1 MESRKTKII
10 SVVAIVALALT
21 VITATYAYFNAQ
33 GGSATSTNLNVTTY
47 TTDVFT
53 FAAGDEIN
61 LEITQSNFASGKGNA
76 VGSTF
81 ASATLTA
88 NNKTNTATEHYYLY
102 LNIENNDFEYT
113 VNSAT
118 PELMLTVTDSE
129 GNEVTDIEG
138 LTHTT
143 VTDANGKAVSGYDI
157 TTKSGLLALFKNRE
171 ITTTSK
177 KEEKWNIN
185 ITFVNYDENQNAN
198 AGKSMSAKVMIQKE
212 EEKVFLADY
221 VKSLYTGTQGDNNI
235 YYHDSSLTN
244 GAGDSSY
251 RYSGANP
258 NNYVCFGS
266 NESTCPTDNL
276 YRIIGVFGNNVKL
289 IKYDYGT
296 TDELGTDGDYYQT
309 YKEWGMDS
317 TYKGTYGDGER
328 IGVYYWNNSTK
339 KNTWSESL
347 LNKTNL
353 NTNFI
358 NNIGEE
364 WANKIATTTWKVG
377 GNTYSNIYSK
387 TPSVVYQNEIVNP
400 VTTNT
405 TDNATE
411 YTAKIGLMYVSD
423 YGFAAEPSAW
433 TLTMGNYN
441 NTTATS
447 TNWMYMGLYEW
458 TISRRA
464 AVSNFA
470 FYVANGGFVH
480 FNDVYH
486 NDLLPGRV
494 SDGFGVR
501 PSFNL
506 ESSITYVSGSGSASD
521 PMVIN

>member
-76 VGSTF
+76 VGNTF

-113 VNSAT
+113 VNNTT
-118 PELMLTVTDSE
+118 PELMLTITDSE

-143 VTDANGKAVSGYDI
+143 VTDAKGATVSGYDI
-157 TTKSGLLALFKNRE
+157 TTKSGLLTIFKNRE

-296 TDELGTDGDYYQT
+296 TDELGTDGDYNQT

-377 GNTYSNIYSK
+377 GNTYANIRNVIPA
-387 TPSVVYQNEIVNP
+387 TAYQNEIVNP

-433 TLTMGNYN
+433 TLTIGNYN

-458 TISRRA
+458 TISRNADSSDRA
-464 AVSNFA
+464 FGV
-470 FYVANGGFVH
+470 YGDGGV
-480 FNDVYH
+480 NDRGV
-486 NDLLPGRV
+486 DLYYA
-494 SDGFGVR
+494 VR

-506 ESSITYVSGSGSASD
+506 LSSVTYSKGDGTQNS
-521 PMVIN
+521 PIRIN

>member
-10 SVVAIVALALT
+10 SVVAIVTLALT

-113 VNSAT
+113 VNNTT
-118 PELMLTVTDSE
+118 PELMLTITDSE

-143 VTDANGKAVSGYDI
+143 VTDAKGATVSGYDI
-157 TTKSGLLALFKNRE
+157 TTKSGLLTIFKNRE

-221 VKSLYTGTQGDNNI
+221 VKSLYTGTQGENSI

-276 YRIIGVFGNNVKL
+276 YRIIGVFGNQVKL
-289 IKYDYGT
+289 IKYDYAT
-296 TDELGTDGDYYQT
+296 SALLGTDGDYA
-309 YKEWGMDS
+309 S
-317 TYKGTYGDGER
+317 TGTPNASYYKGSLTT
-328 IGVYYWNNSTK
+328 INTYYWNNSTK

-358 NNIGEE
+358 NNIGIE

-377 GNTYSNIYSK
+377 GNTYANIRDVIPA
-387 TPSVVYQNEIVNP
+387 TAYQNEIVNP

-411 YTAKIGLMYVSD
+411 YSAKIGLMYVSD
-423 YGFAAEPSAW
+423 YGFGADPSAW
-433 TLTMGNYN
+433 TTTLYNYDGSVN
-441 NTTATS
+441 GS
-447 TNWMYMGLYEW
+447 TIRSLNWMHMGYYEW
-458 TISRRA
+458 TLSRHA
-464 AVSNFA
+464 DYSNTA
-470 FYVANGGFVH
+470 FLMDFG
-480 FNDVYH
+480 
-486 NDLLPGRV
+486 GRV
-494 SDGFGVR
+494 TSHYVYNLGAVR

-506 ESSITYVSGSGSASD
+506 ESSITYVSGDGTQNS
-521 PMVIN
+521 PIRIN

>member
-76 VGSTF
+76 VGNTF

-113 VNSAT
+113 VNNTT
-118 PELMLTVTDSE
+118 PELMLTITDSE

-143 VTDANGKAVSGYDI
+143 VTDAKGATVSGYDI
-157 TTKSGLLALFKNRE
+157 TTKSGLLTIFKNRE

-177 KEEKWNIN
+177 KEEKWNIT
-185 ITFVNYDENQNAN
+185 ITFVNYDENQNGN
-198 AGKSMSAKVMIQKE
+198 AGKSMSAKVMIQN
-212 EEKVFLADY
+212 EKMIQTVA
-221 VKSLYTGTQGDNNI
+221 NI
-235 YYHDSSLTN
+235 CKNGQTLSSCIVAMNGIDDTLYYHDSSLTN
-244 GAGDSSY
+244 GAGDNSY
-251 RYSGANP
+251 RYAGANP

-289 IKYDYGT
+289 IKYDYAT
-296 TDELGTDGDYYQT
+296 SALLGTDGDYYGQYT
-309 YKEWGMDS
+309 VGS
-317 TYKGTYGDGER
+317 SNYKGNNYAN
-328 IGVYYWNNSTK
+328 IASYSWNSSTRT
-339 KNTWSESL
+339 NTWSESN
-347 LNKTNL
+347 LNKVNL

-358 NNIGEE
+358 NNIGTE
-364 WANKIATTTWKVG
+364 WSNKIAVTTWKVG
-377 GNTYSNIYSK
+377 GNIDANVRSV
-387 TPSVVYQNEIVNP
+387 TPSVAYQNEIVNP

-411 YTAKIGLMYVSD
+411 YSAKIGLMYVSD

-433 TLTMGNYN
+433 TLTMGNYD

-447 TNWMYMGLYEW
+447 TNWMHMGLYEW
-458 TISRRA
+458 TISRGA
-464 AVSNFA
+464 DISDIV
-470 FYVANGGFVH
+470 FYVYGGGK
-480 FNDVYH
+480 VYC
-486 NDLLPGRV
+486 DSVYYG
-494 SDGFGVR
+494 DTAVR

-506 ESSITYVSGSGSASD
+506 ESSITYVSGDGTQNSPIRITD
-521 PMVIN
+521 

>member
-21 VITATYAYFNAQ
+21 VIMATYAYFNAQ

-76 VGSTF
+76 VGNTF

-118 PELMLTVTDSE
+118 PELMLTITDSE

-138 LTHTT
+138 LIHTT
-143 VTDANGKAVSGYDI
+143 VTDAKGTTVSGYDI
-157 TTKSGLLALFKNRE
+157 TTKSGLLTLFKNRE
-171 ITTTSK
+171 ITATSK

-221 VKSLYTGTQGDNNI
+221 VKSLYTGTQGENSI

-328 IGVYYWNNSTK
+328 IGVYYWNNATQT
-339 KNTWSESL
+339 NTWSESL

-458 TISRRA
+458 TISRYADHSGDASRVFD
-464 AVSNFA
+464 VSLTGN
-470 FYVANGGFVH
+470 VT
-480 FNDVYH
+480 NDYAGTA
-486 NDLLPGRV
+486 LA
-494 SDGFGVR
+494 VR

-506 ESSITYVSGSGSASD
+506 LSSVTYSKGDGTQNS
-521 PMVIN
+521 PIRIN

>member
-113 VNSAT
+113 VNNTT
-118 PELMLTVTDSE
+118 PELMLTITDSE

-143 VTDANGKAVSGYDI
+143 VTDAKGATVSGYDI
-157 TTKSGLLALFKNRE
+157 TTKSGLLTIFKNRE

-221 VKSLYTGTQGDNNI
+221 VKSLYTGIQGDNNI

-258 NNYVCFGS
+258 NNYVCFGT
-266 NESTCPTDNL
+266 NTTPCPTDNL

-289 IKYDYGT
+289 IKYDYAT
-296 TDELGTDGDYYQT
+296 SALLGTDGEYQGT
-309 YKEWGMDS
+309 GTPNSSY
-317 TYKGTYGDGER
+317 YKGSLTT
-328 IGVYYWNNSTK
+328 INTYYWNNSTK

-358 NNIGEE
+358 NNIGTE

-377 GNTYSNIYSK
+377 GNTYANIRDVIPA
-387 TPSVVYQNEIVNP
+387 TAYQNEIVNP

-411 YTAKIGLMYVSD
+411 YSAKIGLMYVSD
-423 YGFAAEPSAW
+423 YGFGADPSAW
-433 TLTMGNYN
+433 TTTLYNYDGSVN
-441 NTTATS
+441 GS
-447 TNWMYMGLYEW
+447 TIRSLNWMHMGYYEW
-458 TISRRA
+458 TISRDA
-464 AVSNFA
+464 GYSSYAFGVNYGGDVSNT
-470 FYVANGGFVH
+470 YVSYYIA
-480 FNDVYH
+480 
-486 NDLLPGRV
+486 
-494 SDGFGVR
+494 VR

>member
-53 FAAGDEIN
+53 FAVGDEIN

-113 VNSAT
+113 VNNTT
-118 PELMLTVTDSE
+118 PELMLTITDSE

-143 VTDANGKAVSGYDI
+143 VTDSKGTTVSGYDI
-157 TTKSGLLALFKNRE
+157 TTKSGLLTIFKNRE

-212 EEKVFLADY
+212 EEKVLLADY
-221 VKSLYTGTQGDNNI
+221 VKSLYTGTQGENSI
-235 YYHDSSLTN
+235 YYHDANLTN

-276 YRIIGVFGNNVKL
+276 YRIIGVFGNQVKL

-296 TDELGTDGDYYQT
+296 TDELGTDGDYSKT

-328 IGVYYWNNSTK
+328 IGVYCWNCSTQ

-458 TISRRA
+458 TISRNA
-464 AVSNFA
+464 DGSNYA
-470 FYVANGGFVH
+470 FRVNDGGYVYNYNVNNYNA
-480 FNDVYH
+480 
-486 NDLLPGRV
+486 
-494 SDGFGVR
+494 VR
-501 PSFNL
+501 PSFSL

>member
-118 PELMLTVTDSE
+118 PELMLTITDSE

-143 VTDANGKAVSGYDI
+143 VTDAKGATVSGYDI
-157 TTKSGLLALFKNRE
+157 TTKSGLLTIFKNRE

-221 VKSLYTGTQGDNNI
+221 VKSLYTGTQGENSI

-266 NESTCPTDNL
+266 KESTCPTDNL
-276 YRIIGVFGNNVKL
+276 YRIIGVFGNQVKL

-296 TDELGTDGDYYQT
+296 TDELGTDGDYSKT
-309 YKEWGMDS
+309 YKEWGIDS

-328 IGVYYWNNSTK
+328 IGVYYWNNTTQ

-458 TISRRA
+458 TLSRRA
-464 AVSNFA
+464 DSSYRA
-470 FYVANGGFVH
+470 F
-480 FNDVYH
+480 DVYSGG
-486 NDLLPGRV
+486 NV
-494 SDGFGVR
+494 SSGNVNNNNAVR

>member
-76 VGSTF
+76 VGNTF

-118 PELMLTVTDSE
+118 PELMLTITDSE

-143 VTDANGKAVSGYDI
+143 VTDAKGTTVSGYDI
-157 TTKSGLLALFKNRE
+157 TTKSGLLTLFKNRE
-171 ITTTSK
+171 ITATSK

-221 VKSLYTGTQGDNNI
+221 VKSLYTGTQGGNNI

-296 TDELGTDGDYYQT
+296 TDELGTDGDYSKT

-328 IGVYYWNNSTK
+328 IGVYYWNNTTQT
-339 KNTWSESL
+339 NTWSEGL

-458 TISRRA
+458 TISRDA
-464 AVSNFA
+464 D
-470 FYVANGGFVH
+470 G
-480 FNDVYH
+480 
-486 NDLLPGRV
+486 
-494 SDGFGVR
+494 SDGAFRVDDVGGVRGNRVRNDNAVR
-501 PSFNL
+501 PSFSL

>member
-1 MESRKTKII
+1 MSKKTRIIILSVLAVLIVVVLSVSITTAFMKPIDQGGNITEVSLSSCAKIKLEGTTSIKLANSYPMSRNKGLQTTPYTFTVTSYCDSYVGFNLYLATLSTNTLAASNIHYIITEKGSKEALVEGTLTSSLDDASNFTDAEKTELNAGL
-10 SVVAIVALALT
+10 SG
-21 VITATYAYFNAQ
+21 TYGNIFKLYNNKVPYK
-33 GGSATSTNLNVTTY
+33 GSATYDLYLFVDENATEYQNT
-47 TTDVFT
+47 T
-53 FAAGDEIN
+53 FAAGVAVKSYEREKEI
-61 LEITQSNFASGKGNA
+61 
-76 VGSTF
+76 
-81 ASATLTA
+81 
-88 NNKTNTATEHYYLY
+88 
-102 LNIENNDFEYT
+102 
-113 VNSAT
+113 
-118 PELMLTVTDSE
+118 
-129 GNEVTDIEG
+129 
-138 LTHTT
+138 
-143 VTDANGKAVSGYDI
+143 
-157 TTKSGLLALFKNRE
+157 
-171 ITTTSK
+171 
-177 KEEKWNIN
+177 
-185 ITFVNYDENQNAN
+185 
-198 AGKSMSAKVMIQKE
+198 
-212 EEKVFLADY
+212 FLADY
-221 VKSLYTGTQGDNNI
+221 VKSLYTGTQGENSI

-296 TDELGTDGDYYQT
+296 TDELGTDGDYSKT

-328 IGVYYWNNSTK
+328 IGVYYWNNTTQ

-458 TISRRA
+458 TISRHA
-464 AVSNFA
+464 DISSSA
-470 FYVANGGFVH
+470 FLVNY
-480 FNDVYH
+480 D
-486 NDLLPGRV
+486 GRV
-494 SDGFGVR
+494 GNNLVYYVYAVR
-501 PSFNL
+501 PSFSL

>member
-21 VITATYAYFNAQ
+21 VIMATYAYFNAQ

-113 VNSAT
+113 VNNTT
-118 PELMLTVTDSE
+118 PELMLTITDSE

-143 VTDANGKAVSGYDI
+143 VTDAKGAIVSGYDI
-157 TTKSGLLALFKNRE
+157 TTKSGLLTIFKNRE

-258 NNYVCFGS
+258 NNYVCFGT
-266 NESTCPTDNL
+266 NTTPCPTDNL

-289 IKYDYGT
+289 IKYDYAT
-296 TDELGTDGDYYQT
+296 SALLGTDGEYQGT
-309 YKEWGMDS
+309 GTPNSSY
-317 TYKGTYGDGER
+317 YKGSLTT
-328 IGVYYWNNSTK
+328 INTYYWNNSTK

-358 NNIGEE
+358 NNIGTE

-377 GNTYSNIYSK
+377 GNTYANISQVV
-387 TPSVVYQNEIVNP
+387 PSVAYQNEIVNP

-411 YTAKIGLMYVSD
+411 YSAKIGLMYVSD
-423 YGFAAEPSAW
+423 YGFGADPSAW
-433 TLTMGNYN
+433 TTTLYNYDGSVN
-441 NTTATS
+441 GS
-447 TNWMYMGLYEW
+447 TIRSLNWMHMGYYEW
-458 TISRRA
+458 TISRNADGSDRA
-464 AVSNFA
+464 FGVGSDGS
-470 FYVANGGFVH
+470 V
-480 FNDVYH
+480 DR
-486 NDLLPGRV
+486 GRV
-494 SDGFGVR
+494 SFDYAVR